1 VTLSAPAALCAHMGD
16 RTQICSSR
24 LGSTAVKAGWA
35 LPIPARAASL
45 LLLISLS
52 AAAQE
57 STPAPAAED
66 SGYLEVSH
74 DHTPWP
80 TPELL
85 VKDLRSKDDKV
96 RLQAL
101 RLLGFAEQETHTTIW
116 AQTSPTKVI
125 GEAVVTPDQIELEYA
140 ALGED
145 ATQQV
150 ILSVHASQKQLT
162 FAAVAAPRADG
173 WERIAAFDCWC
184 KYETDLGRDALAE
197 SVQVRPAP
205 EPGPRT
211 PEHFELILRA
221 SGGGTG
227 IYTQNEGHFRIR
239 HGELREVMSFV
250 SRRRSCPLPEPCKV
264 ERRWFYTT
272 GFGNVMGGVLVEG
285 RGSYASINQPLV
297 DSSLRDLEVRILREV
312 TCSTY
317 RWDQQSFR
325 YEPFSA
331 PNPCEPI
338 KPHN

>member
-1 VTLSAPAALCAHMGD
+1 M
-16 RTQICSSR
+16 RICSSR
-24 LGSTAVKAGWA
+24 LRSTVVKAGWA
-35 LPIPARAASL
+35 VPMPARAVSL

-52 AAAQE
+52 AVAQE
-57 STPAPAAED
+57 STPAPAGD

-74 DHTPWP
+74 EHTPWP

-96 RLQAL
+96 RLRAL

-116 AQTSPTKVI
+116 AQTSPAKVI

-145 ATQQV
+145 ATQQA
-150 ILSVHASQKQLT
+150 ILAVQASQKQLT
-162 FAAVAAPRADG
+162 FAAVAAPKADG
-173 WERIAAFDCWC
+173 WERVAAFDCWC
-184 KYETDLGRDALAE
+184 KYEMYLGRDALAE

-239 HGELREVMSFV
+239 DHELHEVMSFV
-250 SRRRSCPLPEPCKV
+250 SRRRSCPPPEPCKI

-272 GFGNVMGGVLVEG
+272 AFGNVVGGVLVEG
-285 RGSYASINQPLV
+285 RGSYANTNQPLV
-297 DSSLRDLEVRILREV
+297 GYSLRDLEVGMLREV

-331 PNPCEPI
+331 PDPCEPAEL
-338 KPHN
+338 HN

>member
-1 VTLSAPAALCAHMGD
+1 MPAL
-16 RTQICSSR
+16 
-24 LGSTAVKAGWA
+24 AV
-35 LPIPARAASL
+35 SL
-45 LLLISLS
+45 LLLIPLS

-57 STPAPAAED
+57 STPAPARD
-66 SGYLEVSH
+66 SGYLEVRH

-85 VKDLRSKDDKV
+85 VKDLRSNDDKV

-101 RLLGFAEQETHTTIW
+101 RLLGFAEQERHTTIW
-116 AQTSPTKVI
+116 AQTSPTEVI
-125 GEAVVTPDQIELEYA
+125 GEAVVAPDQIELGYA

-145 ATQQV
+145 ATQQA
-150 ILSVHASQKQLT
+150 ILAVQASQKQLT
-162 FAAVAAPRADG
+162 FTAVATPKADG

-184 KYETDLGRDALAE
+184 KYEMYLGRDALAE

-239 HGELREVMSFV
+239 DNELRNVLSFV
-250 SRRRSCPLPEPCKV
+250 SRRRSCPAPEPCKI

-272 GFGNVMGGVLVEG
+272 AFGSVVGGVLVEG
-285 RGSYASINQPLV
+285 RGSYASTNQPLV
-297 DSSLRDLEVRILREV
+297 DYTLRDLEVRMLREV

-331 PNPCEPI
+331 ANPCEPA
-338 KPHN
+338 KLHN

>member
-1 VTLSAPAALCAHMGD
+1 V
-16 RTQICSSR
+16 
-24 LGSTAVKAGWA
+24 V
-35 LPIPARAASL
+35 SL

-57 STPAPAAED
+57 SIPAPAKD
-66 SGYLEVSH
+66 SGYLVIRHEHVQ
-74 DHTPWP
+74 WP

-85 VKDLRSKDDKV
+85 VNDLHSKDDKV

-116 AQTSPTKVI
+116 GQTSPTKVI

-150 ILSVHASQKQLT
+150 ILAVQASQKQST
-162 FAAVAAPRADG
+162 FAAVAAPKPHG
-173 WERIAAFDCWC
+173 WERIAVFDCWC
-184 KYETDLGRDALAE
+184 KYEMYLAE
-197 SVQVRPAP
+197 SVQVRPTP
-205 EPGPRT
+205 EPSPRT

-227 IYTQNEGHFRIR
+227 IYTQDEGHFRIR
-239 HGELREVMSFV
+239 DNELRDVMSFV
-250 SRRRSCPLPEPCKV
+250 SRRRSCPPSEPCKI
-264 ERRWFYTT
+264 ERRWFYPTA
-272 GFGNVMGGVLVEG
+272 FGNVMGGVLVEG
-285 RGSYASINQPLV
+285 RGSYASANPPLV
-297 DSSLRDLEVRILREV
+297 DYSLRDLEAGMLREV

-317 RWDQQSFR
+317 RWDQQSFQ

-331 PNPCEPI
+331 ANPCEPT
-338 KPHN
+338 KTPH